1 MSADA
6 YPDAE
11 RLDLVEDLHG
21 VEVADPYRWLEDA
34 AAPATVEWSAA
45 QDDRWASYAAG
56 LDARPPLRRRLTALI
71 PGFTGAPHVIGARR
85 FWMARS
91 PGQDHAV
98 LWVSDAAGPRAL
110 VDPNAL
116 SDDGT
121 VTLDGWSPSVEG
133 ERVAYQL
140 SSGGDEES
148 RIWIV
153 DVATGGTVEG
163 PIDRARYSPL
173 QWLPGGRELFY
184 VRRLAPDLVPADQTQ
199 YHRRVY
205 RHVVG
210 TDPADDVEVFG
221 AGVDMT
227 AYFGVDAS
235 EDGTWVAVTTSLG
248 TAPRNDLHLRSLGAA
263 DDGGDGPWIPVLVDT
278 DAQAWQHF
286 DQRGALW
293 LLTDLAA
300 PRKRMCRVELAA
312 GPGSDGGF
320 GPPAD
325 WPVVIPEDSDGAVLE
340 DFVLA
345 GDYLVVL
352 WSRHAISEIAVHDR
366 ASGQQHRRVTLP
378 GVGSADLTGRRDEGP
393 DVWVGYTD
401 HATPYTVFT
410 LDPATGAISPAPSPA
425 DVSPADVSPATP
437 GASTGPGPA
446 AIVSHQRVAV
456 SADGTEVRLT
466 VVAGAMAP
474 DRPRPTVLYGYGGFG
489 VSLTPAYSSSIRAWV
504 EAGGVWVVAHLRG
517 GSEEGEAWH
526 RDGMR
531 DHKQHVFEDFEAV
544 ADLLVAEG
552 WTTPAQLGIFG
563 GSNGGLLV
571 GAALTRSPE
580 RYAAVVCSA
589 PLLDMVRYERFGLGV
604 TWNDEYGRADDPVEL
619 GWLLGISPY
628 HHVRAGTDYPAVV
641 FTIFDSDTR
650 VDPLHARKLAAALQ
664 WATSADPARH
674 PVLVRR
680 EADVGH
686 GARSVTR
693 TVELAADQLA
703 FFGRQLGLDL
713 SDVDRHP
720 TDPAPDRAGT

>member
-1 MSADA
+1 MVEPMSADA

-21 VEVADPYRWLEDA
+21 HRVADPYRWLEDA

-45 QDDRWASYAAG
+45 QDVRWAEYAAG
-56 LDARPPLRRRLTALI
+56 LDARAPLRRRLTSLI
-71 PGFTGAPHVIGARR
+71 PGFTGAPHVIGSRR
-85 FWMARS
+85 FWMART

-153 DVATGGTVEG
+153 DVISGGTVEG

-184 VRRLAPDLVPADQTQ
+184 VRRLAPELVPADQTQ

-210 TDPADDVEVFG
+210 TDPLDDVEVFG
-221 AGVDMT
+221 AGADMT
-227 AYFGVDAS
+227 AYFGVDAT
-235 EDGTWVAVTTSLG
+235 EEGTWVAVTTSLG
-248 TAPRNDLHLRSLGAA
+248 TAPRNDLHLRRLGAA
-263 DDGGDGPWIPVLVDT
+263 DDGPDGPWIPVLVDT
-278 DAQAWQHF
+278 DAQAWPHF
-286 DQRGALW
+286 DRRGALW
-293 LLTDLAA
+293 LLTDLTA
-300 PRKRMCRVELAA
+300 PRKRLCRIDLADA
-312 GPGSDGGF
+312 PGPGAGD
-320 GPPAD
+320 PAD
-325 WPVVIPEDSDGAVLE
+325 WPVVIAEDPAGAVLE

-345 GDYLVVL
+345 GDHLVVL
-352 WSRHAISEIAVHDR
+352 WSRHAISEITVHDR
-366 ASGQQHRRVTLP
+366 TTGDRQRTVTLP
-378 GVGSADLTGRRDEGP
+378 GIGSADLTGRRDEGP
-393 DVWVGYTD
+393 EVWVGYTD

-410 LDPATGAISPAPSPA
+410 LDPATGSVSPAPLDDA
-425 DVSPADVSPATP
+425 APAT
-437 GASTGPGPA
+437 SDGPGSA
-446 AIVSHQRVAV
+446 AVVSQQRVAV

-466 VVAGAMAP
+466 VVAGALSP

-531 DHKQHVFEDFEAV
+531 DNKQHVFEDFEAA
-544 ADLLVAEG
+544 ADLLVEEG
-552 WTTPAQLGIFG
+552 WTTTGQLGIFG

-571 GAALTRSPE
+571 GAALTRSPD

-604 TWNDEYGRADDPVEL
+604 TWNDEYGTADDPVEL

-628 HHVRAGTDYPAVV
+628 HHVRAGTEYPAVV

-664 WATSADPARH
+664 WATSADPARR

-713 SDVDRHP
+713 SAVEP
-720 TDPAPDRAGT
+720 GG

>member
-45 QDDRWASYAAG
+45 QDERWAAYAEG

-71 PGFTGAPHVIGARR
+71 PGFTGAPHVIGGRR
-85 FWMARS
+85 FWMART

-148 RIWIV
+148 RIWVV

-173 QWLPGGRELFY
+173 QWMPGGRELFY

-210 TDPADDVEVFG
+210 TDPVDDVEVFG

-227 AYFGVDAS
+227 AYFGVDAPEEGS
-235 EDGTWVAVTTSLG
+235 WVVVTTSLG
-248 TAPRNDLHLRSLGAA
+248 TAPRNDLHLRRRGAA
-263 DDGGDGPWIPVLVDT
+263 DDVEDGPWIPVLVDT
-278 DAQAWQHF
+278 DAQAWPHF

-300 PRKRMCRVELAA
+300 PRKRVCRIELAA
-312 GPGSDGGF
+312 GPGSDAGVGT
-320 GPPAD
+320 PAD
-325 WPVVIPEDSDGAVLE
+325 WPVVISEDPDGAVLE

-345 GDYLVVL
+345 GEHVVVL
-352 WSRHAISEIAVHDR
+352 WSRHAISEITVHDR
-366 ASGQQHRRVTLP
+366 ASGQQQRRVTLP
-378 GVGSADLTGRRDEGP
+378 GIGSADLTGRRDEGP
-393 DVWVGYTD
+393 EVWVGYTD
-401 HATPYTVFT
+401 HATPYTVFI
-410 LDPATGAISPAPSPA
+410 LEPSTG
-425 DVSPADVSPATP
+425 DVSTAAPAGTSA
-437 GASTGPGPA
+437 GPGPA
-446 AIVSHQRVAV
+446 AIVSQQRVAI
-456 SADGTEVRLT
+456 SADGTEVRVT
-466 VVAGAMAP
+466 VVAGALAP

-489 VSLTPAYSSSIRAWV
+489 VTLTPAYSSSIRAWV

-531 DHKQHVFEDFEAV
+531 DQKQHVFEDFEAA
-544 ADLLVAEG
+544 ADLLIEEG
-552 WTTPAQLGIFG
+552 WTTAAQLGIFG
-563 GSNGGLLV
+563 GSNGSVL
-571 GAALTRSPE
+571 RSRGHRSATQPWCAPP
-580 RYAAVVCSA
+580 RCS
-589 PLLDMVRYERFGLGV
+589 
-604 TWNDEYGRADDPVEL
+604 TW
-619 GWLLGISPY
+619 
-628 HHVRAGTDYPAVV
+628 
-641 FTIFDSDTR
+641 F
-650 VDPLHARKLAAALQ
+650 
-664 WATSADPARH
+664 ATSAS
-674 PVLVRR
+674 
-680 EADVGH
+680 GS
-686 GARSVTR
+686 G
-693 TVELAADQLA
+693 
-703 FFGRQLGLDL
+703 
-713 SDVDRHP
+713 
-720 TDPAPDRAGT
+720 